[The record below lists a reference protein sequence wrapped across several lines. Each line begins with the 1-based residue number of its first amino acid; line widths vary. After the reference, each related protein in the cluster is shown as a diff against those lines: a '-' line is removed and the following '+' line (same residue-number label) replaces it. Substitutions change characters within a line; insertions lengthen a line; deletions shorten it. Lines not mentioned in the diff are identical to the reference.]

1 MWGFLVLGLVILV
14 AIFVDK
20 FQIKSLGAHK
30 KNKNTVIKE
39 VVNEISSET
48 KSLVKKGIGD
58 GIAEAKRLKLL
69 VKSGVLEKAM
79 ITAQAEGFI
88 AWMLDEHINPI
99 ENYKN
104 YPNAS
109 LQELADFDVLSCPSC
124 DSDNYVLIRYIEM
137 KEFWHTR
144 NEDWYGLSRTMLED
158 KFQYGSVCLDCNT
171 VFFKEWNKQNSEKID
186 AENERLKNL
195 GYTGCIKTKMYKS
208 VKYYYNKKPPVE
220 QNRPDVIKKRTAYVS
235 VGYDILLSMQ
245 THILKNI
252 KNVDYKPCVGFDD
265 FAKINSIPNDEQSR
279 YKKAYKN
286 MYYRINVT

>member
-69 VKSGVLEKAM
+69 VESGVLEKAM
-79 ITAQAEGFI
+79 ISSQAEVFI
-88 AWMLDEHINPI
+88 AWMLDEHVNPT

-104 YPNAS
+104 YLNAS

-171 VFFKEWNKQNSEKID
+171 VFFKEWNKQNSEKITHQRNKAKPVRQD
-186 AENERLKNL
+186 QETFTKGFDESEHLKKKKNL
-195 GYTGCIKTKMYKS
+195 IIRSTIRPTHCTFCNGSNIAKS
-208 VKYYYNKKPPVE
+208 VHSGVGSPEVKT
-220 QNRPDVIKKRTAYVS
+220 DAYGLKFINHGDLVS
-235 VGYDILLSMQ
+235 ADF
-245 THILKNI
+245 THWECTDCKS
-252 KNVDYKPCVGFDD
+252 G
-265 FAKINSIPNDEQSR
+265 
-279 YKKAYKN
+279 
-286 MYYRINVT
+286 YRIENKGSFFL